1 MNDKTI
7 KLECSLVN
15 CNLIGAFQQI
25 QTSWA
30 LLCKRTSITRIW
42 LRKPAFSNGEA
53 DDQLNSN
60 KITKP
65 CGYNN
70 YLYRVCCT
78 VYYQQETMLCDVM
91 SRSDGNKSIIAKHGR
106 IFRVFFFCR
115 LEGSFEIFTKILAS
129 HVFQLPVSIL
139 AVSLKKNLNDFYS
152 AIVLGD

>member
-42 LRKPAFSNGEA
+42 LRKRAFSNGEA

-91 SRSDGNKSIIAKHGR
+91 SRSHGNKSIIAKHGR
-106 IFRVFFFCR
+106 IFRFFFAVWR
-115 LEGSFEIFTKILAS
+115 VALKYFPKFLPDTFFNFPLA
-129 HVFQLPVSIL
+129 FWQ
-139 AVSLKKNLNDFYS
+139 
-152 AIVLGD
+152 

>member
-70 YLYRVCCT
+70 YLYRNCCT

-91 SRSDGNKSIIAKHGR
+91 SRSHGNKSIIAKHGR
-106 IFRVFFFCR
+106 LFRR
-115 LEGSFEIFTKILAS
+115 LEGSFEIFSKILAS

-139 AVSLKKNLNDFYS
+139 AVSLKKKMF
-152 AIVLGD
+152 

>member
-106 IFRVFFFCR
+106 IFRVFFFAVWR
-115 LEGSFEIFTKILAS
+115 VALKYLPKFLLVTFFNFPLA
-129 HVFQLPVSIL
+129 FWQ
-139 AVSLKKNLNDFYS
+139 
-152 AIVLGD
+152 